1 VQYRTLATFH
11 LERSPLLTTQ
21 IFPLFFTSVFFSLLP
36 SSSLFFIPI
45 YSSYFSLSSFVLP
58 LHILYIY
65 CDTLPF
71 CPSSSLLFSALL
83 YFSPSET
90 YAMTDEAADRI
101 RLPQKWYIIKIRNNK
116 RKGAWARQEE
126 KINNPTFYDENGTR
140 IKFDE
145 EGESG
150 DENDL
155 EGVNSGDYDE
165 GEDEDNSEGGESD
178 GDGDGGMEE
187 MNEEE
192 YERKMM
198 EKSEALL
205 EAKNARIEAN
215 NKREEDIMMRKQ
227 FDKKK
232 GRNVMVRTLSGEFIL

>member
-1 VQYRTLATFH
+1 
-11 LERSPLLTTQ
+11 
-21 IFPLFFTSVFFSLLP
+21 
-36 SSSLFFIPI
+36 
-45 YSSYFSLSSFVLP
+45 
-58 LHILYIY
+58 
-65 CDTLPF
+65 
-71 CPSSSLLFSALL
+71 
-83 YFSPSET
+83 
-90 YAMTDEAADRI
+90 MTDEAADRI

-145 EGESG
+145 EGEEESG

-155 EGVNSGDYDE
+155 EGVDSGDYDE
-165 GEDEDNSEGGESD
+165 GEDEDNNEGGESD

-232 GRNVMVRTLSGEFIL
+232 GRNVMVRTLSGDFIL